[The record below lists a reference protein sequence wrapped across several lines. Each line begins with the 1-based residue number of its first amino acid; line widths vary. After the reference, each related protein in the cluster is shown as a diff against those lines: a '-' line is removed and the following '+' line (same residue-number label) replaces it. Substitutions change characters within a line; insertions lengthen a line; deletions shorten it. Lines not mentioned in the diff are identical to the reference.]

1 MASEPGL
8 DRHEWESEWASLED
22 DIADSPE
29 MALPYVHE
37 LITRMLTERA
47 VLDESLV
54 TLEGAD
60 PEWVRSWEAGRDL
73 VRRLE
78 DPTYRVDPQEV
89 LDQIEDYRGLFQSL
103 LDALRLS

>member
-22 DIADSPE
+22 DIADAPV
-29 MALPYVHE
+29 AAVRHAHE

-54 TLEGAD
+54 ALEGAD
-60 PEWVRSWEAGRDL
+60 PEWVSSWTAGRDL

-78 DPTYRVDPQEV
+78 DPTYDVYVQDV
-89 LDQIEDYRGLFQSL
+89 VDQIEEYRGVFKTL
-103 LDALRLS
+103 LDERAAP

>member
-22 DIADSPE
+22 DMADAPE
-29 MALPYVHE
+29 AALRHAHE

-54 TLEGAD
+54 ALEGAD
-60 PEWVRSWEAGRDL
+60 PEWVKTWEEGRDL

-78 DPTYRVDPQEV
+78 DPTYDVSVQEV
-89 LDQIEDYRGLFQSL
+89 LDQIEEYRGVFTAL
-103 LDALRLS
+103 LEQRGAP